1 MKTINWLLGVTGIG
15 LIVAGFLLYHY
26 DSPSYK
32 FADFLSKYVTAAG
45 IFVAILAYFAT
56 THKDKEDGYRAMSTI
71 GFNLI
76 NQWQVPPF
84 ADYRKDIFAMEKVDA
99 LTKGLIEKE
108 NAGDFASILAGANY
122 AHYRSS
128 LFCILNFFE
137 HIALSIERR
146 VADEEYLRDFFKS
159 IIIDYQDT
167 YRFYIAYERRK
178 EPELWIKFSN
188 LAENWKE

>member
-1 MKTINWLLGVTGIG
+1 MKFINWLLVFVGIG
-15 LIVAGFLLYHY
+15 LVLAGFLLYHY
-26 DSPSYK
+26 DAPNFK

-56 THKDKEDGYRAMSTI
+56 THKDREDGNRAMSAI

-84 ADYRKDIFAMEKVDA
+84 ADYRKDIFKMEKIDHV
-99 LTKGLIEKE
+99 TKGLIEKE
-108 NAGDFASILAGANY
+108 NAGDFAVILADANY

-137 HIALSIERR
+137 HIALPLKEKSLMKDILKTSFNQ
-146 VADEEYLRDFFKS
+146 YLLIISLLIDF
-159 IIIDYQDT
+159 I
-167 YRFYIAYERRK
+167 
-178 EPELWIKFSN
+178 
-188 LAENWKE
+188 